1 MTGAADARAR
11 ARSVLRLRTGAIL
24 CALGAAALLLTGA
37 QRSAGGG
44 LPGTV
49 LAVAALVLT
58 ALIVWAALGLAL
70 VRRPASA
77 AVTLR
82 PEDAPEFRDMIASLA
97 ADLDVPAPDVVR
109 VCPECDSWLEQDP
122 GRFWGRPRTVLV
134 VGAPFLWWLRVGEL
148 RALLAPVVAGTEP
161 AADPAVAAARSW
173 VRRLDALA
181 HPYAARIRPARVS
194 PWTAPLRKVPRAF
207 ARQLLDLTRG
217 QAEIMERDIAAW
229 ASSRAQDVDAPLRA
243 TAHEQVGLAYAGWDR
258 LLTRLAAP
266 AWNLG
271 RYPDAL
277 MAGVVAALT
286 ELSQRDRLAD
296 VFGARL
302 AERPACDLLAA
313 PERVDAQVSRLAAV
327 IFADRSPRQAV
338 GWGDY
343 PVKVIEPIWRAKAG
357 VLVEALDASDGQP
370 GPACVGRVLDRIREG
385 ASARPPV
392 RPGQESVDSIES
404 FDFDRGPADGRAFDP
419 ERMTEHVIAL
429 VSCAALDTGRMHA
442 RVDWLDGAVL
452 VDGRGRPAD
461 VSALVGQAVDD
472 HDDLPLRA
480 WLDGIGVRTAE
491 PIRLGG

>member
-1 MTGAADARAR
+1 MTGAAEARAR

-24 CALGAAALLLTGA
+24 CALGAAALLLAGA
-37 QRSAGGG
+37 YRTAGGG

-49 LAVAALVLT
+49 LAVAALALT

-82 PEDAPEFRDMIASLA
+82 PDDAPEFHAMIASLA
-97 ADLDVPAPDVVR
+97 ADLGVPAPDEVR

-122 GRFWGRPRTVLV
+122 ARFWGRPRTVLV

-161 AADPAVAAARSW
+161 AADPAVAAARAW

-207 ARQLLDLTRG
+207 ARQLLDLTRS
-217 QAEIMERDIAAW
+217 QAETMERDIAAW

-327 IFADRSPRQAV
+327 IFADRSPRQSV

-343 PVKVIEPIWRAKAG
+343 PAKVIEPIWRAKAG

-385 ASARPPV
+385 AAARPTV
-392 RPGQESVDSIES
+392 RPGDPY
-404 FDFDRGPADGRAFDP
+404 DFGSDQRTTDGRGPDAGAFDP

-442 RVDWLDGAVL
+442 GVDWLDGAVL